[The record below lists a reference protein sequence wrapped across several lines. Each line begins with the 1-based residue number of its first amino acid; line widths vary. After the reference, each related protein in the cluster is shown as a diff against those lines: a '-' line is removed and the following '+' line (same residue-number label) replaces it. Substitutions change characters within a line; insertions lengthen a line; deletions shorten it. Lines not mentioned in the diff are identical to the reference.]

1 MAGRSEPPEGTPTG
15 FSGED
20 EEWRSTVFD
29 ESFIRA
35 ARIEEFSAQR
45 RLEEE
50 TSPVRN
56 RFAPAPESRWGSG
69 LPAQGIVLGLIV
81 LTALAVAVLLGT
93 NSPYNGAIEHT
104 SPPWTVVVPLVPGE
118 EVPGG
123 TVDELTAEGPVADL
137 GVGAAGLELPEAR
150 RTEEFGREQVAQALA
165 LAKEYAVAATLTPE
179 VLTGATVLPVRG
191 LLRPEQQRQLDRS
204 LAGGEEGPVATGW
217 LIRFDPSVAAL
228 ADPRVRTGGTFTVR
242 EVGAGRALEV
252 SVALVAA
259 YAVRPAEADVDD
271 PASLFMVQRRLRM
284 EFTERDLRER
294 RVVLVG
300 SQVAAGPADCAV
312 DPSRELRPLFAG
324 ERPSGD
330 APEGGGTDPFSVLE
344 PSAAGGTVCG
354 TLRQT
359 PSDGPAGS

>member
-29 ESFIRA
+29 ESFVRA

-56 RFAPAPESRWGSG
+56 RFAPARESRWGTG

-81 LTALAVAVLLGT
+81 LTALAVALLLGT
-93 NSPYNGAIEHT
+93 NSPYNGTVEHT
-104 SPPWTVVVPLVPGE
+104 ASPWTVVVPLVPGG

-123 TVDELTAEGPVADL
+123 TAEELTGEGPVAGL
-137 GVGAAGLELPEAR
+137 GVGAAGLEVPEAR

-165 LAKEYAVAATLTPE
+165 LAKEYAVAAALTPE

-204 LAGGEEGPVATGW
+204 LAGGEEGPAVTGW
-217 LIRFDPSVAAL
+217 LIRFDPSVVGL
-228 ADPRVRTGGTFTVR
+228 VDPRVRTGGTFTVR

-259 YAVRPAEADVDD
+259 YTVRPAEADADD
-271 PASLFMVQRRLRM
+271 PASLFLVQQRLRM

-324 ERPSGD
+324 ERPSGEPGD
-330 APEGGGTDPFSVLE
+330 GEVPEGAEGE
-344 PSAAGGTVCG
+344 N
-354 TLRQT
+354 
-359 PSDGPAGS
+359 PAGEDG